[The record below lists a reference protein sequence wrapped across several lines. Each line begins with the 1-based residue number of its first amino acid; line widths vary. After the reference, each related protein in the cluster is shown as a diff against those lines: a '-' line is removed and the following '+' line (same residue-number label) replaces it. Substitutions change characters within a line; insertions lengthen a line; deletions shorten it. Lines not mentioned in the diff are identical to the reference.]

1 MRPWMIVA
9 EPLDLGNDVAA
20 SAAEVW
26 NSIWVR
32 ERLNRYWS
40 RRSAQEA
47 IPLHEQ
53 VWGQWIRFH
62 VVRRKTFW
70 QGWR

>member
-9 EPLDLGNDVAA
+9 EPLDLGNDVAV
-20 SAAEVW
+20 SAAEAW
-26 NSIWVR
+26 NATWVR

-40 RRSAQEA
+40 RTSAEA
-47 IPLHEQ
+47 DVESHEQ
-53 VWGQWIRFH
+53 VWGQWVRFH

-70 QGWR
+70 DGWR